1 MFVGAVLALA
11 MTNAL
16 QIFEFILA
24 FGAGTGLIFLL
35 RWFWWRINAWSE
47 IAAMFSSGII
57 SIVVNF
63 VYWPATWDSAYKFPF
78 VVLITSI
85 VWLVAPSLRKREA
98 KQHLNIFTRKY
109 SP

>member
-1 MFVGAVLALA
+1 MFLGAVLALA

-35 RWFWWRINAWSE
+35 RLFWWRINAWSE
-47 IAAMFSSGII
+47 IAAMFSSWII

-63 VYWPATWDSAYKFPF
+63 FFWLSTWDSAYMFHF

-85 VWLVAPSLRKREA
+85 FFFVFPLLYNSWV
-98 KQHLNIFTRKY
+98 
-109 SP
+109 